1 MSSERRFLIAP
12 SLARFIR
19 QERGILDRIAEGH
32 FQPKRDR
39 QQLVRVEQGRCCL
52 ILLTRV
58 GDGSFAEEQTEI
70 PLLQAEA
77 LMDLAAGTV
86 AFDRT
91 ALSLGGDAE
100 ALLDRFLIPQ
110 GVDLLTVTIAAD
122 LHGFVPLPWLGLE
135 VTDQPAYTAI
145 GLALSG
151 APPVEAMEPSNV
163 ALEALLD
170 TLES

>member
-1 MSSERRFLIAP
+1 MSNERRFLIAP
-12 SLARFIR
+12 SLARFIQR
-19 QERGILDRIAEGH
+19 ERGILDRIAEGH
-32 FQPKRDR
+32 FQPKPDR
-39 QQLVRVEQGRCCL
+39 RQLVRVEQGRSHL
-52 ILLTRV
+52 ILLTQAE
-58 GDGSFAEEQTEI
+58 DGSLAEEQTEI

-122 LHGFVPLPWLGLE
+122 LHGFVPLPGLGLE

-151 APPVEAMEPSNV
+151 APRAETMEPSNV

>member
-12 SLARFIR
+12 SLARFI
-19 QERGILDRIAEGH
+19 QHERGVLDRIAEGH
-32 FQPKRDR
+32 FQPKPDR
-39 QQLVRVEQGRCCL
+39 QQLVQVEQGRCRL
-52 ILLTRV
+52 ILLTQAE
-58 GDGSFAEEQTEI
+58 DGSLAEEQTEI
-70 PLLQAEA
+70 PFLQAEA

-91 ALSLGGDAE
+91 ALSLGAE
-100 ALLDRFLIPQ
+100 VEGLLDRFLIPQ
-110 GVDLLTVTIAAD
+110 GVDLLTVTIASD
-122 LHGFVPLPWLGLE
+122 PHGFVPLPWFGLE
-135 VTDQPAYTAI
+135 VTDQTAYTAI

-151 APPVEAMEPSNV
+151 ASRIETMEPSNV

>member
-1 MSSERRFLIAP
+1 
-12 SLARFIR
+12 
-19 QERGILDRIAEGH
+19 
-32 FQPKRDR
+32 
-39 QQLVRVEQGRCCL
+39 
-52 ILLTRV
+52 
-58 GDGSFAEEQTEI
+58 
-70 PLLQAEA
+70 
-77 LMDLAAGTV
+77 MDLAAGTI

-91 ALSLGGDAE
+91 ALSLGGDTE
-100 ALLDRFLIPQ
+100 ALLNRFLIPQ

-151 APPVEAMEPSNV
+151 APRAETMEPSNV